1 MYIQD
6 DKYVMELLASITSAA
21 LEKVREGSLSLFSSL
36 ARSLSRSRS
45 LSPVKA
51 REGACVGGCAL

>member
-45 LSPVKA
+45 LSLA
-51 REGACVGGCAL
+51 RARALSL